1 MSPTRRTARL
11 NRTVLVLIGLVL
23 LAAGAVALARGLAVF
38 PSVLGRPDAPL
49 LTPALARYPA
59 DHAWFWPAVAAGSII
74 LTLLSLRWL
83 LTQTRTGAIKRLSLE
98 PDHARGVTV
107 LPADAAADAVTDDIA
122 TYPGVDRVKAVLV
135 GPPSAP
141 WLRLSVDVE
150 DRADLDTLRSRI
162 EGDALAHLRTALE
175 LDTIPTVLRLRFG
188 PAHAR
193 HLA

>member
-23 LAAGAVALARGLAVF
+23 LAAGAAALARGLAV
-38 PSVLGRPDAPL
+38 SALGRPDAPL

-59 DHAWFWPAVAAGSII
+59 DQAWFWPAVAAGSII

-83 LTQTRTGAIKRLSLE
+83 FTQTRTGAIKRLSLE

-107 LPADAAADAVTDDIA
+107 LPADAAADAVADDIA

-135 GPPSAP
+135 GPPAAP

-150 DRADLDTLRSRI
+150 DRADLDALRSRI

-188 PAHAR
+188 PARTR